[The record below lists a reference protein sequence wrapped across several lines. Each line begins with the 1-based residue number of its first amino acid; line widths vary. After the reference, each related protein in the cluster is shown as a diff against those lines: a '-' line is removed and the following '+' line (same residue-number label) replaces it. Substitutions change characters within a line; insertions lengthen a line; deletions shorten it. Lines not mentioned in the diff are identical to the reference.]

1 MSRLAETPAVGAV
14 EAPSPLDEP
23 RLCGET
29 GVAARIAHIA
39 EPVLAQLG
47 YRLVRARIFAQTGM
61 TLQIMAERPDGTMT
75 VDDCEAA
82 SQALSPE
89 LDVEDV
95 ISDDYRLEI
104 SSPGIDRPLVR
115 VSDFRRAIGHE
126 AKIEL
131 TQPLE
136 TGRKRFRGNILCVE
150 GEGRDA
156 VVTLE
161 RNDAP
166 PDEEKTVRMPLRD
179 LDEAKLML
187 TEALIRES
195 LRAGKAQL
203 EDETSEDDAAGEEE
217 AAPQEEERPRRGPG
231 RFAAAKGK
239 KAKPLVPAG
248 VQTRFKKSSGP
259 GRALTM
265 REPTFLG
272 ARYGRQR
279 QQAGN
284 PADRRCGRAR
294 EIDRPLDRHR
304 LHGGRAA
311 KGRALALW
319 PGDRGPRRD
328 QSAQRRGAL
337 LAPAARRRLVENDAT
352 QISIE
357 DARKRNP
364 AAQAGD
370 WISETLPPFDFGRIA
385 AQSAKQIIVQKV
397 REAERDRQ
405 YEEFKDRIG
414 EIVNGVGQARRI
426 WQCHHR
432 SRSRRGDHPP
442 RRDDPAR
449 DVPSRRPRS
458 RLCL

>member
-75 VDDCEAA
+75 VGDCEAA
-82 SQALSPE
+82 SKALSPE
-89 LDVEDV
+89 FDVEDV
-95 ISDDYRLEI
+95 ISDAYRLEI

-187 TEALIRES
+187 TDALIREA
-195 LRAGKAQL
+195 LRASKAQL

-231 RFAAAKGK
+231 RFAAAKGN

-248 VQTRFKKSSGP
+248 VQTGFKKKSSGP
-259 GRALTM
+259 G
-265 REPTFLG
+265 
-272 ARYGRQR
+272 
-279 QQAGN
+279 
-284 PADRRCGRAR
+284 
-294 EIDRPLDRHR
+294 
-304 LHGGRAA
+304 
-311 KGRALALW
+311 
-319 PGDRGPRRD
+319 PR
-328 QSAQRRGAL
+328 
-337 LAPAARRRLVENDAT
+337 
-352 QISIE
+352 
-357 DARKRNP
+357 
-364 AAQAGD
+364 
-370 WISETLPPFDFGRIA
+370 
-385 AQSAKQIIVQKV
+385 
-397 REAERDRQ
+397 
-405 YEEFKDRIG
+405 
-414 EIVNGVGQARRI
+414 
-426 WQCHHR
+426 
-432 SRSRRGDHPP
+432 
-442 RRDDPAR
+442 
-449 DVPSRRPRS
+449 
-458 RLCL
+458 